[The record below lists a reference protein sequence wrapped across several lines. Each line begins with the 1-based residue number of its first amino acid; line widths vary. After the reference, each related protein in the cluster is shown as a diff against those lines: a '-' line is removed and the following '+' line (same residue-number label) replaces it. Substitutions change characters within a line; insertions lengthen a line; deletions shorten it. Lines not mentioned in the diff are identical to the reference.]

1 MNNLVKYFIS
11 GLVVLLPLSITAYFI
26 VEAVSWLSTVLA
38 SSIYFIILPGVLIVI
53 TLIGFL
59 TQSYFDRTG
68 LSLFEKYISKIP
80 LISLIYFSLKDITKA
95 LTGQNKKFSH
105 PVAVK
110 MSSIGIMK
118 LGFIT
123 QQELNCFED
132 EEENERLVAV
142 YFPHSY
148 NFSGNL
154 FLVPKENITPL
165 NVNATNHM
173 KYIVTGGIM
182 DSR

>member
-1 MNNLVKYFIS
+1 MNNLLKYLIS
-11 GLVVLLPLSITAYFI
+11 GLVVLLPLAITIYFI
-26 VEAVSWLSTVLA
+26 VEVVRWLSTVLS
-38 SSIYFIILPGVLIVI
+38 SSIYFIILPGILVSIILV
-53 TLIGFL
+53 GYL
-59 TQSYFDRTG
+59 TQSYFDRSG
-68 LSLFEKYISKIP
+68 LSIFEKYISKIP

-95 LTGQNKKFSH
+95 LTGQNKKFSS

-123 QQELNCFED
+123 QQELNYFDNKED
-132 EEENERLVAV
+132 NERLVAV

-173 KYIVTGGIM
+173 KYIVTAGIM
-182 DSR
+182 ESR

>member
-1 MNNLVKYFIS
+1 MNTLFKYFIS
-11 GLVVLLPLSITAYFI
+11 GLVVLLPLAITIYFI
-26 VEAVSWLSTVLA
+26 VEVVRWLSTVLS
-38 SSIYFIILPGVLIVI
+38 SSIYFIILPGILVSIIIV
-53 TLIGFL
+53 GYL
-59 TQSYFDRTG
+59 TQSYFDRSG
-68 LSLFEKYISKIP
+68 LTIFEKYISKIP
-80 LISLIYFSLKDITKA
+80 LISLVYFSLKDITKA
-95 LTGQNKKFSH
+95 LTGQNKKFSS

-123 QQELNCFED
+123 QQELDCFDDKED
-132 EEENERLVAV
+132 NERLVAV

-154 FLVPKENITPL
+154 FLVPKENVTPL
-165 NVNATNHM
+165 HVNAANHM

>member
-1 MNNLVKYFIS
+1 MSSLVKYFIS
-11 GLVVLLPLSITAYFI
+11 GLVVLVPLAITIYFI
-26 VEAVSWLSTVLA
+26 IEAVRWLSSVLS
-38 SSIYFIILPGVLIVI
+38 SSIYFIILPGVLVGILLV
-53 TLIGFL
+53 GFL
-59 TQSYFDRTG
+59 TQSYFDRSG
-68 LSLFEKYISKIP
+68 LSIFEKYISKIP

-123 QQELNCFED
+123 QQELDCFDD
-132 EEENERLVAV
+132 EKENERLVAV

-154 FLVPKENITPL
+154 FLVPKENIIPL
-165 NVNATNHM
+165 QVNSTQHM

-182 DSR
+182 DSK